1 MLRDNANRAKE
12 AINALWVT
20 FGFQFILIF
29 SDLQELFLINEIE
42 NIANTGGNA
51 LLLQEKADTIDVMVR
66 IVAIVSIIITIVT
79 GILFIRWFRRAYYN
93 LHLLKKHLTYTEGWA
108 AGGWFVPIMGL
119 IIPYRIMKELFTETR
134 SIFIL
139 KDKKTENLS
148 DNMLPIW
155 WALFILGNVLNYVA
169 FRLANSSNDF
179 SGFYASSIISI
190 IANSIELVAACI
202 TVIIIRK
209 YADAERVL
217 RDITQL
223 TTESTTFSKTPKV
236 INQ

>member
-1 MLRDNANRAKE
+1 
-12 AINALWVT
+12 
-20 FGFQFILIF
+20 
-29 SDLQELFLINEIE
+29 
-42 NIANTGGNA
+42 
-51 LLLQEKADTIDVMVR
+51 
-66 IVAIVSIIITIVT
+66 
-79 GILFIRWFRRAYYN
+79 
-93 LHLLKKHLTYTEGWA
+93 
-108 AGGWFVPIMGL
+108 MGL

-155 WALFILGNVLNYVA
+155 WTLFILGNVLNYVA
-169 FRLANSSNDF
+169 FRLANSSDDF